1 MGYHDLFPTKTASR
15 ALSVIVM
22 LIGTLIIAI
31 SIAIVGVQFNSSWS
45 LYKANQERALRGGL
59 ALLSEHA
66 KSDKIIQM
74 ILDVV
79 STRAHMDVPQ
89 PLQ

>member
-1 MGYHDLFPTKTASR
+1 VEPIQGQPGKSTA
-15 ALSVIVM
+15 
-22 LIGTLIIAI
+22 
-31 SIAIVGVQFNSSWS
+31 
-45 LYKANQERALRGGL
+45 GGL

-79 STRAHMDVPQ
+79 STRAHMDVLIAHLNRCSKEMDEAAATFQ
-89 PLQ
+89 RLSNAS

>member
-1 MGYHDLFPTKTASR
+1 
-15 ALSVIVM
+15 
-22 LIGTLIIAI
+22 
-31 SIAIVGVQFNSSWS
+31 VQFNSSWS
-45 LYKANQERALRGGL
+45 LCKANLEIALRGGL